1 MDPVGVEAEEQQAF
15 DSFCTAPE
23 VLSNTSYTDISAS
36 QFNGATLVQDAF
48 DDTLLEST
56 SELPSNEPPSNFFCG
71 SASLESILHQASTN
85 IAGWPDSNDNF
96 EGVWMAG
103 DHTEQYGPMIS
114 SSSRSSI
121 CLNTSGSLSSNG
133 EGLDQGPVEYQ
144 LSNLD
149 IPGDPPQA
157 ARPVP
162 PKAGTRFSLKTLK
175 ILQRWYSIHIDH
187 PYPRNEEMQAL
198 QEHTDLSK
206 TQISNWMAN
215 TRRRHKLEKNPR
227 PSTGPSSPPPAGIP
241 NRPATPAPSQR
252 WSRRDTSPLQRWVD
266 SPAESEPASI
276 AAIAEAVASSP
287 PRDPEMPR
295 NHFLCDDGTDPSF
308 VVSSTSSM
316 GTFSGRSSTSAHSS
330 VSGKHLFGKRRR
342 RRKPNRRRVFL
353 GDNVKPFECTFCT
366 ETFQKKYDW
375 ERHEKTIHLRLERWL
390 CSPNGSRA
398 VNPQTE
404 LVSCV
409 FCGEPEPSNEH
420 IERHNPSS
428 CQERIFNRKD
438 HLKQHL
444 RLVHNSQLIG
454 WATGSWQTSISNIQS
469 RCGICDSRM
478 ITWAERAIHLADHF
492 KIGLGM
498 SSWKGDWGFEESVL
512 GMVELAIP
520 PYLIHTLRATPF
532 PFQGSSGPV
541 SSPDSA
547 FELIA
552 LELAHFM
559 HTYHDLTST
568 VPDTAAIQLEAC
580 RIILSSD
587 VQSVDVDQIQDP
599 GSWLRDLITSNDE
612 IMQKARFSPIRSS
625 KESRLAVPIVIGKKN
640 LFDYCPF
647 ELELKNSVQAKI
659 VSGHLDIPS
668 RELQDEA
675 TEIIKRTGN
684 DVILLSSDFVVGW
697 LVELARS
704 SSRWL
709 RGFRMRAHL
718 PPEDRIPNPL
728 SNNEATSTN
737 TDHVST
743 QESLQTAPE
752 LVLLHGCHKNDL
764 APNSSEP
771 SYNMWP
777 TFSCDPDLKW
787 TPFHSKGFPSVHA
800 TNSAAGLLSYDH
812 PSVLPLSTSNI
823 ALGGPDYELAG
834 VKTGLYMLNDP
845 NIHQRLARALGR
857 WTRAMMSPANPN
869 SHIPTD
875 EELRHHARWI
885 TFEDSEDVWHKT
897 AADNDEWLYHFKVN
911 VGILPTVQN

>member
-1 MDPVGVEAEEQQAF
+1 
-15 DSFCTAPE
+15 
-23 VLSNTSYTDISAS
+23 
-36 QFNGATLVQDAF
+36 
-48 DDTLLEST
+48 
-56 SELPSNEPPSNFFCG
+56 
-71 SASLESILHQASTN
+71 
-85 IAGWPDSNDNF
+85 
-96 EGVWMAG
+96 
-103 DHTEQYGPMIS
+103 
-114 SSSRSSI
+114 
-121 CLNTSGSLSSNG
+121 
-133 EGLDQGPVEYQ
+133 
-144 LSNLD
+144 
-149 IPGDPPQA
+149 
-157 ARPVP
+157 
-162 PKAGTRFSLKTLK
+162 
-175 ILQRWYSIHIDH
+175 
-187 PYPRNEEMQAL
+187 
-198 QEHTDLSK
+198 
-206 TQISNWMAN
+206 
-215 TRRRHKLEKNPR
+215 
-227 PSTGPSSPPPAGIP
+227 
-241 NRPATPAPSQR
+241 
-252 WSRRDTSPLQRWVD
+252 
-266 SPAESEPASI
+266 
-276 AAIAEAVASSP
+276 
-287 PRDPEMPR
+287 
-295 NHFLCDDGTDPSF
+295 
-308 VVSSTSSM
+308 
-316 GTFSGRSSTSAHSS
+316 
-330 VSGKHLFGKRRR
+330 
-342 RRKPNRRRVFL
+342 
-353 GDNVKPFECTFCT
+353 
-366 ETFQKKYDW
+366 
-375 ERHEKTIHLRLERWL
+375 
-390 CSPNGSRA
+390 
-398 VNPQTE
+398 
-404 LVSCV
+404 
-409 FCGEPEPSNEH
+409 
-420 IERHNPSS
+420 
-428 CQERIFNRKD
+428 
-438 HLKQHL
+438 
-444 RLVHNSQLIG
+444 
-454 WATGSWQTSISNIQS
+454 
-469 RCGICDSRM
+469 M

-532 PFQGSSGPV
+532 PIQGSSGPV

-568 VPDTAAIQLEAC
+568 VPDTAAIQLVAC

-647 ELELKNSVQAKI
+647 ELELKNFVQAKI
-659 VSGHLDIPS
+659 GSGHLDIPS

-823 ALGGPDYELAG
+823 ALDGPDYELAG

-885 TFEDSEDVWHKT
+885 TFEDEDVWHKT

>member
-1 MDPVGVEAEEQQAF
+1 
-15 DSFCTAPE
+15 
-23 VLSNTSYTDISAS
+23 
-36 QFNGATLVQDAF
+36 
-48 DDTLLEST
+48 
-56 SELPSNEPPSNFFCG
+56 
-71 SASLESILHQASTN
+71 
-85 IAGWPDSNDNF
+85 
-96 EGVWMAG
+96 
-103 DHTEQYGPMIS
+103 MIS

-227 PSTGPSSPPPAGIP
+227 PSTGLSSLPPAGIP
-241 NRPATPAPSQR
+241 SRPATPAPSQR

-276 AAIAEAVASSP
+276 AAIAEAVAS
-287 PRDPEMPR
+287 
-295 NHFLCDDGTDPSF
+295 T
-308 VVSSTSSM
+308 
-316 GTFSGRSSTSAHSS
+316 
-330 VSGKHLFGKRRR
+330 
-342 RRKPNRRRVFL
+342 
-353 GDNVKPFECTFCT
+353 
-366 ETFQKKYDW
+366 
-375 ERHEKTIHLRLERWL
+375 
-390 CSPNGSRA
+390 

-444 RLVHNSQLIG
+444 RLVHNSQLVG

-498 SSWKGDWGFEESVL
+498 SSWKGDWGFEKSVL

-647 ELELKNSVQAKI
+647 ELELKNFVKAKI
-659 VSGHLDIPS
+659 GSGHLDIPS

-718 PPEDRIPNPL
+718 PPEDR
-728 SNNEATSTN
+728 
-737 TDHVST
+737 
-743 QESLQTAPE
+743 
-752 LVLLHGCHKNDL
+752 
-764 APNSSEP
+764 
-771 SYNMWP
+771 
-777 TFSCDPDLKW
+777 
-787 TPFHSKGFPSVHA
+787 FPSVHA

-823 ALGGPDYELAG
+823 ALDGPDYELAG

-885 TFEDSEDVWHKT
+885 TFEDEDVWHKT